1 MKIDVLHAPVA
12 KERRMSDDTTSR
24 AVLMTGGVAAALASA
39 CCLGPLVLVSV
50 GLGGAWIA
58 NLTAL
63 EPYRPAFI
71 AVALVALALAYRRVY
86 RPVEQCKPGE
96 ICAVPAVRRGYRVV
110 FWAVAVL
117 VAIALGFP
125 YVAPLFY

>member
-1 MKIDVLHAPVA
+1 
-12 KERRMSDDTTSR
+12 MSSHGSGR
-24 AVLMTGGVAAALASA
+24 WALVSGGLAAGLASA

-63 EPYRPAFI
+63 EPYRPVFI
-71 AVALVALALAYRRVY
+71 TVALGALVLAYRRVY
-86 RPVEQCKPGE
+86 RPVEQCRPGE
-96 ICAVPAVRRGYRVV
+96 VCAVPAVRRGYRIV
-110 FWAVAVL
+110 FWVVVVL

-125 YVAPLFY
+125 YAAPLFY